1 MLAASIHLQRGTPYI
16 YIGEEIGMTNAYFTD
31 LNQYRDVESINYYH
45 IMKDKGY
52 TDKKIYEILQAK
64 SRDNARTPMQWTSSG
79 GFSTHTP
86 WIEMNPR

>member
-16 YIGEEIGMTNAYFTD
+16 YMGEEIGMTNAYFTD

-79 GFSTHTP
+79 GFSIHTP

>member
-1 MLAASIHLQRGTPYI
+1 
-16 YIGEEIGMTNAYFTD
+16 MTNAYFTD
-31 LNQYRDVESINYYH
+31 LSQYKDVESINYYH
-45 IMKDKGY
+45 IMKDEGY
-52 TDKKIYEILQAK
+52 IDEKIYEILQAK